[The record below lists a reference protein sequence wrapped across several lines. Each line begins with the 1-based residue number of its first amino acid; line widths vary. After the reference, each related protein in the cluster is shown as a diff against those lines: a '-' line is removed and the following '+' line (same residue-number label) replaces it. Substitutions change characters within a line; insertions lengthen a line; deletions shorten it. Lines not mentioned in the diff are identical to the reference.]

1 MDIRIYFQKVKAV
14 EDSIDGMH
22 AVIRS
27 LETPDGGK
35 AGVLT
40 EVGRNLAARLVVDGR
55 AVLASADEA
64 KQFYR
69 DAADAKAAFERIQA
83 AKMVQV
89 TVISEA
95 DLHKPQQRKG

>member
-14 EDSIDGMH
+14 EDGIDGMH

-27 LETPDGGK
+27 LETPEGGK

-40 EVGRNLAARLVVDGR
+40 EVGRNLAARQVVEGR

-64 KQFYR
+64 QQFHQ
-69 DAADAKAAFERIQA
+69 DAVEARAAFEKMQA

-95 DLHKPQQRKG
+95 DLRKTQQKKG